1 MLGVV
6 DVGGGLR
13 GIYSAG
19 ILDWCLDNHI
29 EFDYGIGVSAGAANL
44 IAYIARQPGRNY
56 LFYAAY
62 AFRREYMGIHQ
73 KITTGNLL
81 NVDYIYDV
89 LSNSDG
95 ENPLDFPAFK
105 ENPMRFTVVATDAE
119 TGEPVYYDKA
129 QFKQDDYRF
138 IAASSNVP
146 WVNHAYEYEGHSY
159 FDGAISDPIP
169 VEKAFADGCDKAVVI
184 LTRPKD
190 HRRDPK
196 KDAHAAKSISKQY
209 PKAGEALAN
218 RAATYN
224 AQLELCLQYEKEGKV
239 LIVAP
244 DDISGMSTLTRSRK
258 AIDKM
263 YEKGRFDAAAIADFI

>member
-56 LFYAAY
+56 LFYAEY
-62 AFRREYMGIHQ
+62 AFRREYMGLHQ

-95 ENPLDFPAFK
+95 ESPLDFPAFK

-129 QFKQDDYRF
+129 QFQQDDYRF

-146 WVNHAYEYEGHSY
+146 WVNHAYEYEGRSY

-190 HRRDPK
+190 YRRDPK
-196 KDAHAAKSISKQY
+196 KDAHAAKSIAKKY

-218 RAATYN
+218 RAMIYN
-224 AQLELCLQYEKEGKV
+224 EQLDLCLQYEKEGKV